1 MSNMDLTKMFAKGKQ
16 FPTLKRQ
23 LTDIHIVNIIYYVF
37 LHKDFVKYQHE
48 RVSLSE
54 RGRPT

>member
-1 MSNMDLTKMFAKGKQ
+1 MDLTKMLAKGKQ

-23 LTDIHIVNIIYYVF
+23 LTDIHTVNIIYYVF